1 MCVVSVG
8 ASVKLVNVLVTNASV
23 TGYVY
28 TDLVRSRLACEI
40 CCKAV
45 CIALNVP
52 VSTDVDFDP
61 KHVTSLV

>member
-1 MCVVSVG
+1 MVSVG
-8 ASVKLVNVLVTNASV
+8 ASVELVVLSATNYTV

-45 CIALNVP
+45 CIALNASVP
-52 VSTDVDFDP
+52 TDEDLDP
-61 KHVTSLV
+61 MHVTSLV